1 MTYEYLF
8 EACSIIVIC
17 YLNIVMQNANTVF
30 FYRNHISG
38 GGAEK
43 ILIDAI
49 NTFLQQNTRV
59 VLIYRVCLN
68 RNIFKKI
75 ININNME
82 FVQLDST
89 ICYRWNSIK
98 YIHSIC
104 KDCRTVPLIS
114 YCDYPIHHMLRDVRD
129 LFADS
134 RLYWIHMDTNYP
146 VHVHDRFKPILDKYN
161 LNVEDIYSGMDLIR
175 LENPKFKNMYPE
187 TVRDRTVGFYNDV
200 NIPSVNNIT
209 LTGKYNL
216 LSVNGLRS
224 PRKSII
230 PLVEQLITNKLNDYH
245 LYIIGEVNPEM
256 EKNLLHVQ
264 GYDTLSENVTILNE
278 VDNIYDY
285 YKACDYMI
293 TTAEYEGTSNAILES
308 ICMGTPVVTSLESQ
322 GTRELVEHGVN
333 GIICNVVDD
342 IIPTLRVYINNP
354 VKRKALAA
362 ACKMWGADNILRS
375 QGQMNYVRLVQDRP
389 VSTSK
394 KTIYFKRIQQIC
406 NGVENTLLK
415 APWEYDKP

>member
-1 MTYEYLF
+1 MKSTD
-8 EACSIIVIC
+8 
-17 YLNIVMQNANTVF
+17 TVF

-49 NTFLQQNTRV
+49 NTFLHQNFRV

-68 RNIFKKI
+68 RNIFKRI
-75 ININNME
+75 TNLNNIE

-89 ICYRWNSIK
+89 ECYRWNSVK
-98 YIHSIC
+98 YIQSIC
-104 KDCRTVPLIS
+104 KNSRTVPLIS

-129 LFADS
+129 LFTET

-146 VHVHDRFKPILDKYN
+146 VHVHDSFRPVLDRYN
-161 LNVEDIYSGMDLIR
+161 LSVEDVYNGMDLIR

-187 TVRDRTVGFYNDV
+187 AVRDRIVGFYNEV

-209 LTGKYNL
+209 LAGKYNL

-224 PRKSII
+224 SRKSII
-230 PLVEQLITNKLNDYH
+230 PLVEQLIANKLNNYH
-245 LYIIGEVNPEM
+245 LYIIGEVNIEM
-256 EKNLLHVQ
+256 ERELLRVP
-264 GYDTLSENVTILNE
+264 GYDTLSENVTILSE

-285 YKACDYMI
+285 YQACDYTI

-308 ICMGTPVVTSLESQ
+308 ICMGTPIVTSLESQ
-322 GTRELVEHGVN
+322 GTREIVEHGVN
-333 GIICNVVDD
+333 GVLCNVVAD
-342 IIPTLRVYINNP
+342 IVPTLRVYINNP

-362 ACKMWGADNILRS
+362 ATKMWGSDNILKSR
-375 QGQMNYVRLVQDRP
+375 GQLNYVRLVQNRP
-389 VSTSK
+389 LYVAK
-394 KTIYFKRIQQIC
+394 KTAYFDSIQQIC

-415 APWEYDKP
+415 APWEYDNV